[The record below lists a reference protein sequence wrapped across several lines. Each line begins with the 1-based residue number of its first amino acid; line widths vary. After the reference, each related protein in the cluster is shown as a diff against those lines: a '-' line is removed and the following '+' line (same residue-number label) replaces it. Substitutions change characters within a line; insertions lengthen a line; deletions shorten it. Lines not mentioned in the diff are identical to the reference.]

1 MTKMTSRRLLGALAA
16 ASLLNLHAG
25 FAVAEAAA
33 STRILEATDHAELA
47 AEVSADAVVRVA
59 LVDDRIARVIRA
71 PGAFAVEHDPAAGDL
86 YLLPIA
92 ESAAPQVP
100 AAPQAPATPQVSAAP
115 QVPASQV
122 PVVLFV
128 GSERGL
134 TYRLTLTPMAGGP
147 AQILIR
153 NSHAETADPAPVAG
167 NLRIAAIAGL
177 VRAVA
182 NGTPPEG
189 YAVEPGDRNLAA
201 TADIVALEFWRGP
214 RYEAGLVALGADA
227 PVDAAALAALLGP
240 DVAAVWIAGPA
251 PVRPLR
257 GGRPLRAG
265 RLGAGSPAAGR
276 AAVSRLAVVVRE
288 TGER

>member
-1 MTKMTSRRLLGALAA
+1 MTTMTSRRLLGVVAA

-25 FAVAEAAA
+25 FAVAEPAA
-33 STRILEATDHAELA
+33 STRILEASDHAELS
-47 AEVSADAVVRVA
+47 AEVSAAGVVRVA
-59 LVDDRIARVIRA
+59 LVGDRIARVIRA
-71 PGAFAVEHDPAAGDL
+71 PGGFAVEHDPAAGDL
-86 YLLPIA
+86 YLLP
-92 ESAAPQVP
+92 AAKPN
-100 AAPQAPATPQVSAAP
+100 APQAPAAPHVSAAP
-115 QVPASQV
+115 QV

-153 NSHAETADPAPVAG
+153 NAHAESADPAPVAG
-167 NLRIAAIAGL
+167 NPRIAAIAGL

-182 NGTPPEG
+182 NGTPPAG
-189 YAVEPGDRNLAA
+189 YAVEPGDNNLAA

-251 PVRPLR
+251 AVRPQR
-257 GGRPLRAG
+257 GGRPLRGGKLAG
-265 RLGAGSPAAGR
+265 GPAAVNRESSG
-276 AAVSRLAVVVRE
+276 RLAVVVRE
-288 TGER
+288 TGGR